1 MQKHGRKPVISHLL
15 GFMVLC
21 SKLLVVVV
29 VLLLLQCRTTNRK
42 LDSSKT
48 NSTTGNGQFRAAQ
61 RQTLA
66 LDLRRSPRAMDRS
79 RNRRAIA
86 KRSGEDCVERD
97 WIGVAVGESVLD
109 RLHRGTIK
117 IQMKANAG
125 FSLVSFIKY
134 DVSAIPLCIIK
145 SFVKGSAFVC
155 LVRWAMNK

>member
-48 NSTTGNGQFRAAQ
+48 NSTTGNGKFLAAQ

-86 KRSGEDCVERD
+86 KRSGEDCVERG

-125 FSLVSFIKY
+125 FSLVS
-134 DVSAIPLCIIK
+134 
-145 SFVKGSAFVC
+145 VKGSAFVC